1 MPVVP
6 ALGRQRQEDSKFQ
19 ASLGYI
25 CRKTLSQKKKKK
37 KKKRLG
43 VIPAT
48 QKVKIRNIWVQSQ
61 PGPKVRETLP
71 HLNKH
76 TRCGGTYLSSQFF
89 RRP

>member
-37 KKKRLG
+37 KKKKAGCNPSYPESEDQEYLG
-43 VIPAT
+43 SKPAWA
-48 QKVKIRNIWVQSQ
+48 KS
-61 PGPKVRETLP
+61 
-71 HLNKH
+71 
-76 TRCGGTYLSSQFF
+76 
-89 RRP
+89 